1 MISVLVLLFGCGER
15 NTSTETKNTYP
26 SGKTDIAKE
35 IYWEEKED
43 LGFQKTSIVHLE
55 SNKDNLG
62 LKIVIDGYPVNLE
75 NEKDITYENYNL
87 TKMLKKDFD
96 KDGIMEIVLL
106 FYGGSGGNFQNF
118 RVIKYDGE
126 TWEMVNMGQVDM
138 CSSFVNVKALKNNS
152 VKIDVKKTGYKNT
165 VKLPKNKYLK
175 REGEKAVSG
184 IGCRLFELQYNDII
198 VVYQLYL
205 NNVEDSF
212 GQVRQKIHLN
222 EKGTELIL
230 GETSY
235 MSQKDAKGRK
245 HEMYE
250 VS

>member
-1 MISVLVLLFGCGER
+1 M
-15 NTSTETKNTYP
+15 
-26 SGKTDIAKE
+26 
-35 IYWEEKED
+35 
-43 LGFQKTSIVHLE
+43 
-55 SNKDNLG
+55 
-62 LKIVIDGYPVNLE
+62 
-75 NEKDITYENYNL
+75 
-87 TKMLKKDFD
+87 
-96 KDGIMEIVLL
+96 
-106 FYGGSGGNFQNF
+106 
-118 RVIKYDGE
+118 
-126 TWEMVNMGQVDM
+126 
-138 CSSFVNVKALKNNS
+138 
-152 VKIDVKKTGYKNT
+152 
-165 VKLPKNKYLK
+165 
-175 REGEKAVSG
+175 
-184 IGCRLFELQYNDII
+184 FELQYNDII